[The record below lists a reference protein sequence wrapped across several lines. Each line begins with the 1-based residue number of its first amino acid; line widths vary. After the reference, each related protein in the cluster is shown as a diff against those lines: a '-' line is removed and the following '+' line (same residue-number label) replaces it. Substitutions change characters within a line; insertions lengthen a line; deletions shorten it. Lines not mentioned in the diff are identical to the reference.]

1 MNYMD
6 YTNDACMNMFT
17 NGQKTRMLSAINQ
30 YRQNMLSHNLCEG
43 SVGIQENIS
52 IQKELIKIVDVLG
65 RTTTKKQTNTPLFYI
80 YDDGSVEKKIIIE

>member
-1 MNYMD
+1 MD
-6 YTNDACMNMFT
+6 YTNEACMKMFT

-30 YRQNMLSHNLCEG
+30 YRQNMLNHNLCEG

-52 IQKELIKIVDVLG
+52 IKKELMKIVDILG
-65 RTTTKKQTNTPLFYI
+65 RVTKKQNTNTPLFYI